1 MKRPALLRA
10 LYGQWIA
17 ERQSSDFTQAAR
29 FAGGGQIY
37 LLLRFFR
44 GLLRQVMQSILA
56 AISSS
61 TLAEKGYHALA
72 EKGYHALFRRQWDG
86 WSSETSVRL
95 FLPAISLN

>member
-10 LYGQWIA
+10 FVVNGLPNGNLLISLKPHA
-17 ERQSSDFTQAAR
+17 LQAAAK
-29 FAGGGQIY
+29 FY

-61 TLAEKGYHALA
+61 TLAEKGYHAL
-72 EKGYHALFRRQWDG
+72 FRRQWDG
-86 WSSETSVRL
+86 WSSET
-95 FLPAISLN
+95 

>member
-29 FAGGGQIY
+29 FEAAAKFY

-61 TLAEKGYHALA
+61 TLAEKR
-72 EKGYHALFRRQWDG
+72 YHALFRRQWDG

>member
-10 LYGQWIA
+10 FCGQWIA

-61 TLAEKGYHALA
+61 TLAEKGYHAL
-72 EKGYHALFRRQWDG
+72 FRRQWDG

-95 FLPAISLN
+95 FLPGISLN